1 MSISSNHS
9 ENRDRKRKSE
19 SPKNRNYLKN
29 KVTNMIQEKNQNKIF
44 IPGFDGPL
52 LSLSLFNEL
61 QHNILS
67 TAIIENAYKEYKLK
81 FESKRF
87 NSFYVEHQ
95 NDEWFKEK
103 YDPESNLKW
112 KLEKNAQCQK
122 LSVEFQEALKE
133 GIYKGLKLQLLEK
146 DENNRNIKILSHV
159 YNKETDEFEEKE
171 RDISLSCK
179 KNDNSNLDISNP
191 PYFGFDP
198 DKMTLFLHQ
207 LPRNV
212 SRWQILDIIKKL
224 PGFISM
230 SLSEPIKNQ
239 NYYRYC
245 WVTFDTEYHC
255 ENGFE
260 TLNDYRISNDY
271 KIIPIKSKSSTVKR
285 IRLAPCIFE
294 DRLDEDL
301 AYSKSLI
308 DLFDKEKNI
317 EVKEY

>member
-1 MSISSNHS
+1 MTSILN
-9 ENRDRKRKSE
+9 E
-19 SPKNRNYLKN
+19 KN
-29 KVTNMIQEKNQNKIF
+29 KSKIF
-44 IPGFDGPL
+44 IPGLDGPL

-61 QHNILS
+61 QHNHLP
-67 TAIIENAYKEYKLK
+67 TEVFEKAYKEYKLK
-81 FESKRF
+81 FEDKRYQ
-87 NSFYVEHQ
+87 SFYVEHQ

-122 LSVEFQEALKE
+122 LSQKFQEALE
-133 GIYKGLKLQLLEK
+133 KGFYQNLKLELLES
-146 DENNRNIKILSHV
+146 DENNRNIKILNHV
-159 YNKETDEFEEKE
+159 YNKEKDEFEEKE
-171 RDISLSCK
+171 RDIFITNK
-179 KNDNSNLDISNP
+179 PKNDFFEISNA

-198 DKMTLFLHQ
+198 DKLTLFLHQ

-245 WVTFDTEYHC
+245 WVTFDTENNC
-255 ENGFE
+255 ENAYE
-260 TLNDYRISNDY
+260 TLNEYRISNDY

-285 IRLAPCIFE
+285 IRLTPCLFE
-294 DRLDEDL
+294 ERIDEDL
-301 AYSKSLI
+301 EFSRMLI
-308 DLFDKEKNI
+308 EIFDKEKNI
-317 EVKEY
+317 EVQNININLLSSFVII

>member
-1 MSISSNHS
+1 MV
-9 ENRDRKRKSE
+9 R
-19 SPKNRNYLKN
+19 
-29 KVTNMIQEKNQNKIF
+29 EKNESKIF

-61 QHNILS
+61 QHNILP
-67 TAIIENAYKEYKLK
+67 TEVIENAYKEYKAK
-81 FESKRF
+81 FESKRYQ
-87 NSFYVEHQ
+87 SFYVEHQ

-112 KLEKNAQCQK
+112 KLEKNSQCQK
-122 LSVEFQEALKE
+122 LSQRFQES
-133 GIYKGLKLQLLEK
+133 LQNGFFKNLNLQITEN
-146 DENNRNIKILSHV
+146 DENLRNNNIKILNHI
-159 YNKETDEFEEKE
+159 YNKEKDEFEEKE
-171 RDISLSCK
+171 RDIIINPSFKSK
-179 KNDNSNLDISNP
+179 PDNFVDVSNA

-207 LPRNV
+207 LPRNI
-212 SRWQILDIIKKL
+212 SRFQILEILKKL

-245 WVTFDTEYHC
+245 WVTFDSEINCDTGY
-255 ENGFE
+255 E
-260 TLNDYRISNDY
+260 TLNEYRISNDY

-285 IRLAPCIFE
+285 IRVTPPLFLEKIE
-294 DRLDEDL
+294 EDL
-301 AYSKSLI
+301 EYSKMLI

-317 EVKEY
+317 EV

>member
-1 MSISSNHS
+1 MIS
-9 ENRDRKRKSE
+9 D
-19 SPKNRNYLKN
+19 KN
-29 KVTNMIQEKNQNKIF
+29 KSNIF
-44 IPGFDGPL
+44 VPGYDGPL

-61 QHNILS
+61 QHNIFS
-67 TAIIENAYKEYKLK
+67 TEKIENEYKLYKSK
-81 FESKRF
+81 FENKRYQ
-87 NSFYVEHQ
+87 SFYVEHQ

-122 LSVEFQEALKE
+122 LSQKFQEALRS
-133 GIYKGLKLQLLEK
+133 GFYRDLKLRLLEN
-146 DENNRNIKILSHV
+146 DENNRNIKILCHV
-159 YNKETDEFEEKE
+159 YNKEKDEFEEKE
-171 RDISLSCK
+171 RDLIISNK
-179 KNDNSNLDISNP
+179 TKNETNYIDISNA

-212 SRWQILDIIKKL
+212 SRWHILDIIKKL

-245 WVTFDTEYHC
+245 WVTFDSEANC
-255 ENGFE
+255 EMGYE
-260 TLNDYRISNDY
+260 TLNEYRISNDY

-285 IRLAPCIFE
+285 IRLTPALFD
-294 DRLDEDL
+294 DRIEEDL
-301 AYSKSLI
+301 EFSKLLM

-317 EVKEY
+317 EVK